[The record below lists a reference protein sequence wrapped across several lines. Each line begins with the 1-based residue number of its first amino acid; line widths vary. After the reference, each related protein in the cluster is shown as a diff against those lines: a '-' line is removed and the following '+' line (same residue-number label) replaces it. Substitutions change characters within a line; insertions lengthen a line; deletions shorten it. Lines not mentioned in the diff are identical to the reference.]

1 MRADDMKEA
10 INKGYLTGKLDNQL
24 QTKVNDTIFKRV
36 TAICDATG
44 DEKAD
49 WLRNLII
56 RELLIQ
62 EEQFNRMSL
71 VWGDTK
77 VTSNTLD
84 FSVTQQKSSTAGTVE
99 LDIQNLEGNEQ

>member
-10 INKGYLTGKLDNQL
+10 LNKGYLTGKLDNQL
-24 QTKVNDTIFKRV
+24 QTKVNDAILKRV

-44 DEKAD
+44 EERAD

-62 EEQFNRMSL
+62 EEQFNRMSKI
-71 VWGDTK
+71 WGDTK
-77 VTSNTLD
+77 ITSDSLAS
-84 FSVTQQKSSTAGTVE
+84 SVTQQKSPTAGTVE
-99 LDIQNLEGNEQ
+99 PNIQ